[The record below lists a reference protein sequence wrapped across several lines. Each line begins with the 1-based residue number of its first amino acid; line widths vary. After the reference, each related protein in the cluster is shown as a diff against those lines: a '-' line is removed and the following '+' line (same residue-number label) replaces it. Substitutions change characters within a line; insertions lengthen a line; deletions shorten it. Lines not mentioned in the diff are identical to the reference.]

1 MWTRQP
7 IEVLA
12 RGTEAD
18 FIRECVDCGQWTG
31 RFCDYCLAA
40 DRIPGE
46 KWADGQAT
54 PLCSL
59 CDNSRGKCHY
69 CFRKHWCTP
78 WPWGFNQVD
87 GKTWTW
93 PKQLAD
99 EPIGNSHHRG
109 PGDSPPQHARDD
121 QDDVLQAKAEA
132 FEDVDADESDEPA
145 ERNDTETSSIDDG
158 CLVEGHFAER
168 LSVLGESGLCKEKP
182 SNERKQKKQRID
194 GTFAGAPRDAYVPR
208 WQVIALLKDA
218 ERKIRKG
225 QAYMPRG
232 QVVRLLKDVGNII
245 ETGCP
250 PETCMSFACPPAT
263 AAAAA
268 SASAG
273 GGCRQFALASAAA
286 ASTSASAA
294 ASATIEMLR
303 EENMRLQAVCSR
315 LRQTDHDAHNGNNPS
330 AGQGS
335 R

>member
-59 CDNSRGKCHY
+59 CDNSRDKCHY

-78 WPWGFNQVD
+78 PPWGFNQVD

-99 EPIGNSHHRG
+99 ESIGNSHHRGPGDSPSQHARDDQGMFEEVPSNLADEPIGDSHHRG

-145 ERNDTETSSIDDG
+145 ERSDTETSSIDDG
-158 CLVEGHFAER
+158 
-168 LSVLGESGLCKEKP
+168 
-182 SNERKQKKQRID
+182 
-194 GTFAGAPRDAYVPR
+194 
-208 WQVIALLKDA
+208 
-218 ERKIRKG
+218 
-225 QAYMPRG
+225 
-232 QVVRLLKDVGNII
+232 
-245 ETGCP
+245 
-250 PETCMSFACPPAT
+250 
-263 AAAAA
+263 
-268 SASAG
+268 
-273 GGCRQFALASAAA
+273 
-286 ASTSASAA
+286 
-294 ASATIEMLR
+294 
-303 EENMRLQAVCSR
+303 
-315 LRQTDHDAHNGNNPS
+315 
-330 AGQGS
+330 
-335 R
+335 